1 MKTRELVEIALF
13 TAIIAVLG
21 FLPPIPLP
29 FTPVPITLQNIGVI
43 LAGTFL
49 GIRAATSS
57 MVLFVLLII
66 AGLPI
71 LGGGRGGIGAI
82 LSPSGGFVLGWIVEA
97 FVISLILTRFK
108 KPGFWTII
116 AAGWFAGVIVLYPIG
131 TLWQALMM
139 HIPWGTAIVMSVV
152 YIPGDTIKTVV
163 VAALAMRLRDRI
175 RTVGRASTQM

>member
-1 MKTRELVEIALF
+1 MKTIELVEIALF

-49 GIRAATSS
+49 GVRAATSS
-57 MVLFVLLII
+57 MILFVLLIA

-82 LSPSGGFVLGWIVEA
+82 VSPSGGFVLGWIVEA
-97 FVISLILTRFK
+97 FVIALILAKFK
-108 KPGFWTII
+108 KPGFWVMI
-116 AAGWFAGVIVLYPIG
+116 AAGLFAGIVVLYPIG
-131 TLWQALMM
+131 TLWQAWMM
-139 HIPWGTAIVMSVV
+139 HIPWSTALAMSAV

-163 VAALAMRLRDRI
+163 VALLAMRLRERI
-175 RTVGRASTQM
+175 RLTEHAASYK